1 MTAIETLPMHDPR
14 RLSPLLLAAALA
26 CLAPLRAATTVSAT
40 DPLLQSAL
48 AAEARF
54 DSQSALELFLKAVSA
69 RPDDAFLLQK
79 VARQYSDL
87 SFDTKDRTE
96 QKRLCTEAL
105 SFAKRSVALEP
116 QNAVNV
122 LSLAICYG
130 KLAALSDTRTK
141 IEYSRLVKSSAE
153 QALALDPDYD
163 YAHHVLGRWHYEVAT
178 LGAATRLIV
187 RLGYGSLPDA
197 STAEAVRL
205 LQRAAELAPH
215 LPAHRVELGFALLA
229 NRQRD
234 AAKLAFEQ
242 ALTMPQREKYDEEA
256 RQRARSTLEK
266 FR

>member
-1 MTAIETLPMHDPR
+1 MDSTCRI
-14 RLSPLLLAAALA
+14 LLLLLCAALA
-26 CLAPLRAATTVSAT
+26 CRGRLDAATSAATTDT
-40 DPLLQSAL
+40 LLQSAL

-187 RLGYGSLPDA
+187 RLVYGSLPDA
-197 STAEAVRL
+197 STAEAVRF

-242 ALTMPQREKYDEEA
+242 TLAMPQREKYDEEA

>member
-1 MTAIETLPMHDPR
+1 MH
-14 RLSPLLLAAALA
+14 SPCRILLLLLFAALT
-26 CLAPLRAATTVSAT
+26 CLGRLDAATSAAT
-40 DPLLQSAL
+40 PDTLLREAL

-54 DSQSALELFLKAVSA
+54 DSQSALERFLKADTAHPNNPFV
-69 RPDDAFLLQK
+69 LQK
-79 VARQYSDL
+79 IARQYSDL
-87 SFDTKDRTE
+87 SFDTKDSAE
-96 QKRLCTEAL
+96 KKRLCTEAL

-187 RLGYGSLPDA
+187 RLVYGSLPDA

>member
-1 MTAIETLPMHDPR
+1 MH
-14 RLSPLLLAAALA
+14 SPCRILLLLLCAVLA
-26 CLAPLRAATTVSAT
+26 CRGRLETSTSAATPDT
-40 DPLLQSAL
+40 LLQSAL

-54 DSQSALELFLKAVSA
+54 DSQSALERFLKADTAHPNNPFV
-69 RPDDAFLLQK
+69 LQK
-79 VARQYSDL
+79 IARQYSDL
-87 SFDTKDRTE
+87 SFDTKDSAE
-96 QKRLCTEAL
+96 KQRLCTEAL

-187 RLGYGSLPDA
+187 RLVYGSLPDA

-234 AAKLAFEQ
+234 AAKFAFEQ

>member
-1 MTAIETLPMHDPR
+1 MH
-14 RLSPLLLAAALA
+14 SPCRILLLLLFAALT
-26 CLAPLRAATTVSAT
+26 CLGRLDAATSAAT
-40 DPLLQSAL
+40 PDTLLREAL

-54 DSQSALELFLKAVSA
+54 DSKAALELFLKADTAHPSD
-69 RPDDAFLLQK
+69 PFLLQK
-79 VARQYSDL
+79 IARQYSDL
-87 SFDTKDRTE
+87 SFDTKDSSE
-96 QKRLCTEAL
+96 QKRLCTAAL
-105 SFAKRSVALEP
+105 SFAQRSVALEP
-116 QNAVNV
+116 KNAVNV

-130 KLAALSDTRTK
+130 KLGALSDTRTK
-141 IEYSRLVKSSAE
+141 IEYSRLVKTSAE
-153 QALALDPDYD
+153 QALALDPAYD
-163 YAHHVLGRWHYEVAT
+163 YAYHVLGRWHYEVAT
-178 LGAATRLIV
+178 LGAATRFIV
-187 RLGYGSLPDA
+187 RLVYGSLPDA
-197 STAEAVRL
+197 STAEAVRF

>member
-153 QALALDPDYD
+153 QALALDPAYD

-178 LGAATRLIV
+178 
-187 RLGYGSLPDA
+187 DA

-229 NRQRD
+229 NRQRE